1 MIEHELILLGLL
13 KESPKHGYYIKT
25 KVREIL
31 SLFAGVN
38 LKSIYYPLRVLEK
51 KGLVVKHAGKQGK
64 RPQRLV
70 YALTAKGK
78 ERFDKLLI
86 KSFLDFTRPQFSLD
100 VSLYF
105 LHYVPRRLVVRRL
118 RARLSIVRRLA
129 EKIAQAMRGLQKRKD
144 FASARILEHNLHML
158 QAEDK
163 FLSHLVAS
171 L

>member
-13 KESPKHGYYIKT
+13 KESPKHGYDIKK
-25 KVREIL
+25 KVRQIL
-31 SLFAGVN
+31 SIFAGVD

-51 KGLVVKHAGKQGK
+51 KGLVVKHTGKQGR

-70 YALTAKGK
+70 YALTSKGE
-78 ERFDKLLI
+78 ERFNKLLI

-105 LHYVPRRLVVRRL
+105 LHHMPRKL
-118 RARLSIVRRLA
+118 IVRRLQA
-129 EKIAQAMRGLQKRKD
+129 RMSIVKRLSGKIAHTMVVLQKRKE
-144 FASARILEHNLHML
+144 FATARILEHNLHML
-158 QAEDK
+158 HAENK
-163 FLSHLVAS
+163 FLSHLVTS